1 MRVERKSPVE
11 IQVTMEPYDANV
23 IAYCLRHAA
32 DKDGGLRADER
43 GRVMAGIAIN
53 LASQLKRAV
62 DEKR

>member
-11 IQVTMEPYDANV
+11 IQVTMDPEYANI

-32 DKDGGLRADER
+32 DKNGGLQADER
-43 GRVMAGIAIN
+43 GRAMAGMAIN